1 MDKKKGVFF
10 GLLAGALWGA
20 DGVLMGIYFDK
31 ILIEGS
37 FSILVISIIVACMH
51 DGLAAVWIFL
61 KNLAN
66 GKAYLYKQILISK
79 ASRPLILG
87 SILGGP
93 VGMTGNLL
101 GIQLAGASYTSA
113 ITASYPVLGAVLGV
127 IFLKEKVTPIGFIG
141 IVLAVLGAITVGY
154 NPPEGGVSIY
164 FYIGIFCSILAVVG
178 WALEGVISTYC
189 MKYIDSDIAIG
200 IRELSSAS
208 TYLIII
214 GILIILG
221 HKFLISYVN
230 YQYLWVIVLASIIGA
245 FSYLCWYRSMKSL
258 GVSIAMS
265 LNVTYA
271 LWSVFFS
278 FILVGLKLTSTLI
291 IGVSIITIGT
301 ILTIRGMKNKNN
313 G

>member
-1 MDKKKGVFF
+1 MERKKGIFF

-31 ILIEGS
+31 LLIAEGI
-37 FSILVISIIVACMH
+37 SILVIPIIVACMH
-51 DGLAAVWIFL
+51 DGLAALWIFL
-61 KNLAN
+61 KNLAS
-66 GKAYLYKQILISK
+66 GKSYLYKQILRSK
-79 ASRPLILG
+79 ASIPLILG

-113 ITASYPVLGAVLGV
+113 ITASYPVLGAVLGM
-127 IFLKEKVTPIGFIG
+127 IFLKEKVTPIGFVG
-141 IVLAVLGAITVGY
+141 IILAVLGAVTVGY
-154 NPPEGGVSIY
+154 NPPDGGSSIY
-164 FYIGIFCSILAVVG
+164 FYIGIICSILAVVG

-189 MKYIDSDIAIG
+189 MKDIDSDIVIG
-200 IRELSSAS
+200 IRELSSGI

-214 GILIILG
+214 VILIILG

-265 LNVTYA
+265 LNITYA
-271 LWSVFFS
+271 LWSVLFS
-278 FILVGLKLTSTLI
+278 CILVGLKLTSTLM
-291 IGVSIITIGT
+291 IGVVIITLGT